1 MFGIDLGITVS
12 SVTCITGGGKILDFM
27 ILFGNTKN
35 KDEWSRVKEMAD
47 AVVDSITAIG
57 KAHPGIVIQPL
68 VTIEEP
74 VFAYRTRNPRSF
86 LNLAQLYALIR
97 NKLEKRNFIVYSAN
111 PVSVKATAK
120 SKAFGSQATLKKK
133 YAVRGRLTKDGML
146 RAFFKVNKHEPDYTT
161 KVGRETLADSYF
173 IAHTGLDRRR
183 VGVK

>member
-12 SVTCITGGGKILDFM
+12 SVTCITGNGKIIDFA
-27 ILFGNTKN
+27 ILFGDTKVRDDW
-35 KDEWSRVKEMAD
+35 KRVTHMAD
-47 AVVDSITAIG
+47 AITDVITHIG
-57 KAHPGIVIQPL
+57 KSHPGMIIQPL

-74 VFAYRTRNPRSF
+74 VFAYRVRNPKSY
-86 LNLAQLYALIR
+86 LNLAQLYALVR
-97 NKLEKRNFIVYSAN
+97 NKLEKRSFKVYSAN

-120 SKAFGSQATLKKK
+120 AIAFKNKKLKTK

-146 RAFFKVNKHEPDYTT
+146 RAFLKVNKHEPNYST

-183 VGVK
+183 LGMK